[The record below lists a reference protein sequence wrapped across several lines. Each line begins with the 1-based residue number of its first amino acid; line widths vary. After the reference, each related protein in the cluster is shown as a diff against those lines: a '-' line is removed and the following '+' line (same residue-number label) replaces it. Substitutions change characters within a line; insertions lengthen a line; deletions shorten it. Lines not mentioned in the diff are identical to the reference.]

1 MTSVF
6 NNFMRN
12 GLKSGGQTER
22 IVSKT
27 MATTS
32 AAVGKT
38 PVINDSVS
46 ESQFRPMTAPNKI
59 QKHLMTK
66 NKSQQKRIDGINNLV
81 DY

>member
-38 PVINDSVS
+38 PVINESVS
-46 ESQFRPMTAPNKI
+46 ES
-59 QKHLMTK
+59 
-66 NKSQQKRIDGINNLV
+66 
-81 DY
+81 